1 MSTLSKRLLSCFKL
15 ALKKASKTVLW
26 LLKIILPISLFV
38 SFLQFFGV
46 IDWLSFILSPFF
58 AYLGLPGEAAIVFIS
73 SIFLALYAPI
83 AIIATLPLG
92 VREMTILALMCLI
105 SHNMIVETAVQR
117 KTGSS
122 PWIIFPLRLGMSI
135 VAALLLNWLLPDQ
148 MGDITG
154 SVQTAVV
161 YESIWAMLWD
171 WCIMAFFL
179 VLKMSAIISGLMF
192 LQVVLKEFKIL
203 DVVARLFAP
212 FMKVMGLSS
221 DSSFLWLVAQ
231 TVGLT
236 YGSAILLEELEDHD
250 MNAEDVN
257 LLNYHIAVNHS
268 LLEDTSLFWSMGVP
282 LFWITIPRFLLAVAF
297 VWIVRAYRRFL
308 PAVRTLC
315 CK

>member
-1 MSTLSKRLLSCFKL
+1 MSNLSKRLLLCFKL
-15 ALKKASKTVLW
+15 ALKKASKTVIW

-46 IDWLSFILSPFF
+46 IDWLSLILSPLF

-122 PWIIFPLRLGMSI
+122 PWIIFPLRLLMSI
-135 VAALLLNWLLPDQ
+135 VSALLLNWLLPAQ
-148 MGDITG
+148 MGDVVG
-154 SVQTAVV
+154 SVHAAIV
-161 YESIWAMLWD
+161 YESIWQMLWA
-171 WCIMAFFL
+171 WCRMAFFL
-179 VLKMSAIISGLMF
+179 VLKMSAIVSGLMF
-192 LQVVLKEFKIL
+192 LQAVLKEFKIL
-203 DVVARLFAP
+203 DVIARLFAP
-212 FMKVMGLSS
+212 FMKLMGLSR
-221 DSSFLWLVAQ
+221 DSSFLWFVAQ

-236 YGSAILLEELEDHD
+236 YGSAVLLEELEEHD
-250 MNAEDVN
+250 MPRQDVN
-257 LLNYHIAVNHS
+257 LLNYHIAINHS

-297 VWIVRAYRRFL
+297 VWLVRSYRRL
-308 PAVRTLC
+308 VPSV
-315 CK
+315 

>member
-1 MSTLSKRLLSCFKL
+1 MSNLSKRLLLCFKL
-15 ALKKASKTVLW
+15 ALKKASKTVIW

-46 IDWLSFILSPFF
+46 IDWMSLILSPFF

-122 PWIIFPLRLGMSI
+122 PWIIFPLRLLMS
-135 VAALLLNWLLPDQ
+135 VVSALLLNWLLPAQ
-148 MGDITG
+148 MGDIVG
-154 SVQTAVV
+154 HVQTVIV
-161 YESIWAMLWD
+161 HESIWDMLWA
-171 WCIMAFFL
+171 WCQMAFFL
-179 VLKMSAIISGLMF
+179 VLKMSAIVSGLMF
-192 LQVVLKEFKIL
+192 LQAVLKEFKIL
-203 DVVARLFAP
+203 DVIARLFAP
-212 FMKVMGLSS
+212 FMKLMGLSR
-221 DSSFLWLVAQ
+221 DSSFLWFVAQ

-236 YGSAILLEELEDHD
+236 YGSAVLLEELEEHD
-250 MNAEDVN
+250 MPRQDVN
-257 LLNYHIAVNHS
+257 LLNYHIAINHS

-297 VWIVRAYRRFL
+297 VWLVRAYRRL
-308 PAVRTLC
+308 VPSV
-315 CK
+315 

>member
-1 MSTLSKRLLSCFKL
+1 MSNLSKRLLLCFKL
-15 ALKKASKTVLW
+15 ALKKASKTVIW

-46 IDWLSFILSPFF
+46 IDWLSLILSPLF

-122 PWIIFPLRLGMSI
+122 PWIIFPLRLLMSI
-135 VAALLLNWLLPDQ
+135 VSALLLNWLLPAQ
-148 MGDITG
+148 MGDVVG
-154 SVQTAVV
+154 SVHAAIV
-161 YESIWAMLWD
+161 YESIWQMLWA
-171 WCIMAFFL
+171 WCRMAFFL
-179 VLKMSAIISGLMF
+179 VLKMSAIVSGLMF
-192 LQVVLKEFKIL
+192 LQAVLKEFKIL
-203 DVVARLFAP
+203 DVIARLFAP
-212 FMKVMGLSS
+212 FMKLMGLSR
-221 DSSFLWLVAQ
+221 DSSFLWFVAQ

-236 YGSAILLEELEDHD
+236 YGSAVLLEELEEHD
-250 MNAEDVN
+250 MPRQDVN
-257 LLNYHIAVNHS
+257 LLNYHIAINHS

-297 VWIVRAYRRFL
+297 VWLVRAYRHL
-308 PAVRTLC
+308 VPSV
-315 CK
+315 